1 MADSNVKVLG
11 TWASPFAMRVRIAL
25 HLKSV
30 GYEYVEENLLE
41 AKSELL
47 LKSNP
52 VHKKV
57 PVLFLGDKPVCES
70 LIIVH
75 YIDEV
80 WTSVPSI
87 LPSDPYDR
95 AESRFWAAYV
105 DDKFFPALRRV
116 LVSTEED
123 RKAAMAELLEG
134 VVLLE
139 EAFRKLSKGKAF
151 FGGDN
156 LGYVDLA
163 VGSLLAWIKVIEK
176 FTETEALSEAKTPSL
191 AAWADCFSSHAAVK
205 DVFPNVDKL
214 ADFGLKLRAK
224 FSKAAAA
231 AAATTTTTD

>member
-1 MADSNVKVLG
+1 MS
-11 TWASPFAMRVRIAL
+11 VRIAL

-30 GYEYVEENLLE
+30 GYEYVEEDLLE
-41 AKSELL
+41 FKSELL

-57 PVLFLGDKPVCES
+57 PVLIHGDKPLCES
-70 LIIVH
+70 LIIVQ

-80 WTSVPSI
+80 WTSAPSV

-95 AESRFWAAYV
+95 AQARFWATYV
-105 DDKFFPALRRV
+105 NDKFFPAMRRL
-116 LVSTEED
+116 LVTSSTVTSSTEEAK
-123 RKAAMAELLEG
+123 KADTSEILEG

-139 EAFRKLSKGKAF
+139 EAFKKLSKGKVF

-163 VGSLLAWIKVIEK
+163 VGTLLALIKVVEK
-176 FTETEALSEAKTPSL
+176 STETEVLSEAKTPSL

-205 DVFPNVDKL
+205 DIFPDVDEL
-214 ADFGLKLRAK
+214 DGIVMKLRAK
-224 FSKAAAA
+224 SSKA
-231 AAATTTTTD
+231 AAATTTN